1 MKRYDTSHMCSDKI
15 IVFFRPVH
23 AVQRDA
29 QIETKFTRQTNKL
42 QR

>member
-1 MKRYDTSHMCSDKI
+1 MCFAVDKI

-23 AVQRDA
+23 AVQRDD
-29 QIETKFTRQTNKL
+29 QIEKFTRQTNKL